1 MIGNL
6 ESMKLVDE
14 NQNDFSGVLSFLQE
28 KLESSSD
35 DLQSLTK
42 LQEFINL
49 YKNKI
54 IGLQKQEEDFNNN
67 VQVVVESDEQ

>member
-28 KLESSSD
+28 KLEASSD